1 MLRSCHVDAVVEH
14 DPLGAPVAVSLV
26 EAAQTPTGPRQMI
39 SLSLH
44 TRTLSDTLRTP
55 NRLEST
61 MLRRISPS
69 GDEVMDVRKR
79 FLIAQDG
86 RPSDAALE
94 AQATIREKT
103 ADLAEYINSAVE
115 PSRELSLALTHLEEA
130 LMWAGKGLFR

>member
-1 MLRSCHVDAVVEH
+1 
-14 DPLGAPVAVSLV
+14 
-26 EAAQTPTGPRQMI
+26 
-39 SLSLH
+39 
-44 TRTLSDTLRTP
+44 
-55 NRLEST
+55 

-69 GDEVMDVRKR
+69 GDEVMDVRQR

-86 RPSDAALE
+86 RPSDTALE
-94 AQATIREKT
+94 AQAEIREKT

>member
-1 MLRSCHVDAVVEH
+1 
-14 DPLGAPVAVSLV
+14 
-26 EAAQTPTGPRQMI
+26 
-39 SLSLH
+39 
-44 TRTLSDTLRTP
+44 
-55 NRLEST
+55 

-69 GDEVMDVRKR
+69 GDEVMDVRQR

-86 RPSDAALE
+86 RPSGEALT

-103 ADLAEYINSAVE
+103 ADLAEFINSAVE